1 MRVVH
6 LGLSHGIDDIR
17 IVRKECRSLSEAGFD
32 VFYLTSDRHGKNI
45 DQVIDGTRVMTV
57 EDTTNLYSLRKN
69 FFKFI
74 KKYKMI
80 NFNIFKAALKLDAD
94 IYHIHESHLL
104 SVGKKLKKQGKIV
117 IYDSHEDMP
126 RQQYD
131 YFRDRYNHLVGRIYE
146 AASEAYENK
155 IAKKFDYIIAATDH
169 IGERFKGININTVVV
184 KNYPLLDD
192 ILCNNENFEMRSNL
206 LCFAGSIGDSNGISN
221 VLKAMEKVNGR
232 FLLAGS
238 LSNADKC
245 KYEKMSGW
253 EKTDY
258 LGFLDRSKINEL
270 YNKCVAG
277 IVTYMPTENYFE
289 GLPIKM
295 FEYMIAGLPVIT
307 SDFPLRK
314 EIVLKN
320 QCGICVNPE
329 NPNEISKAINYIFE
343 NKQQAKTMG
352 INGRKAIFKEYNWDI
367 EKQKLLNIYNGLGVI
382 Y

>member
-17 IVRKECRSLSEAGFD
+17 IVRKECRFLSEAGFD

-45 DQVIDGTRVMTV
+45 DQIIDGARVMTV

-74 KKYKMI
+74 RRKKMI
-80 NFNIFKAALKLDAD
+80 NSNIFKAALKLDAD

-146 AASEAYENK
+146 AASEAYENR
-155 IAKKFDYIIAATDH
+155 IAKKFDYIIAATGH
-169 IGERFKGININTVVV
+169 IGERFREININTGVV

-192 ILCNNENFEMRSNL
+192 ITCDNKDFENRESL
-206 LCFAGSIGDSNGISN
+206 ICFAGSIADSNGISN
-221 VLKAMEKVNGR
+221 VLKAIEKVNGR
-232 FLLAGS
+232 FLLAGP
-238 LSNADKC
+238 LSKYDMC
-245 KYEKMSGW
+245 KYERMPGW
-253 EKTDY
+253 QKTSY
-258 LGFLDRSKINEL
+258 MGILNRNEINGL
-270 YNKCVAG
+270 YSKCVAG
-277 IVTYMPTENYFE
+277 IVTDMPTGNNFE
-289 GLPIKM
+289 SLPIKM
-295 FEYMIAGLPVIT
+295 FEFMIAGIPVIT
-307 SDFPLRK
+307 SDFLLRK
-314 EIVLKN
+314 EIISGN
-320 QCGICVNPE
+320 QCGICVDPE
-329 NPNEISKAINYIFE
+329 KPDEIAKAINYIFA
-343 NKQQAKTMG
+343 NKKQAKEMG
-352 INGRKAIFKEYNWDI
+352 FNGREAVLKKYNWDI
-367 EKQKLLNIYNGLGVI
+367 EKEKLLNIYDGLGVI